1 MTEDEFVE
9 YIFSNFRAKG
19 IEPLD
24 WYEETLRLIWRGY
37 DVYFSGR
44 RNGKTVLIR
53 ELNAARG
60 LIEKHRAE
68 YFPGKEVNIC

>member
-9 YIFSNFRAKG
+9 YIFSNLRAKG

-24 WYEETLRLIWRGY
+24 WYEEILRMIWRGY
-37 DVYFSGR
+37 DVTLRGGR
-44 RNGKTVLIR
+44 RCGKMVLLR
-53 ELNAARG
+53 EVNAARD

-68 YFPGKEVNIC
+68 YFPGKKED

>member
-9 YIFSNFRAKG
+9 YIFSNIRAKG

-24 WYEETLRLIWRGY
+24 WYEETLRMIWRGY
-37 DVYFSGR
+37 DIYFTGR

-53 ELNAARG
+53 ELNAARD
-60 LIEKHRAE
+60 LIEKHHAE
-68 YFPGKEVNIC
+68 YFSEKKEKD

>member
-1 MTEDEFVE
+1 MNEDEFIE
-9 YIFSNFRAKG
+9 YIFSNLRAKG

-37 DVYFSGR
+37 EVTLSGR

-53 ELNAARG
+53 ELNAARD
-60 LIEKHRAE
+60 LIEKHYAE
-68 YFPGKEVNIC
+68 YFPEKEK

>member
-1 MTEDEFVE
+1 MSEDEFVE
-9 YIFSNFRAKG
+9 LIFSNLRTKG

-37 DVYFSGR
+37 DIYFSGR

-53 ELNAARG
+53 ELNDARD
-60 LIEKHRAE
+60 IIKKHRAE
-68 YFPGKEVNIC
+68 YFPEKEN

>member
-9 YIFSNFRAKG
+9 YIFSDLRAKG
-19 IEPLD
+19 FEPLD
-24 WYEETLRLIWRGY
+24 WYEEVLRMIWRGY

-53 ELNAARG
+53 ELNAARD
-60 LIEKHRAE
+60 LIEKHYAE
-68 YFPGKEVNIC
+68 YFPEKEK

>member
-1 MTEDEFVE
+1 MTEDEFVN
-9 YIFSNFRAKG
+9 YIFSNLRAKG

-24 WYEETLRLIWRGY
+24 WYEETLRMIWRGY

-53 ELNAARG
+53 ELNAARD
-60 LIEKHRAE
+60 LIEKHRVE
-68 YFPGKEVNIC
+68 YFSEKKED

>member
-9 YIFSNFRAKG
+9 YIFSNLRAKG

-37 DVYFSGR
+37 DIYFSGR
-44 RNGKTVLIR
+44 SNRKTVLIR
-53 ELNAARG
+53 EINAARDI
-60 LIEKHRAE
+60 IEKHYAE
-68 YFPGKEVNIC
+68 YFSEKKEN

>member
-9 YIFSNFRAKG
+9 YIFSNLRAKG

-37 DVYFSGR
+37 DVYFSSR
-44 RNGKTVLIR
+44 RNGKTALIR
-53 ELNAARG
+53 ELNAARN

-68 YFPGKEVNIC
+68 YFPRKENNLC